1 MWIGERRRARS
12 PLFLLYSHRLGQGWN
27 EEGGDDLMS
36 AVWGYRRRGSH
47 NVLGRRGGAALEI
60 YGNDEMSEVKEAA
73 SCSGHGGIP
82 SVGDAGG
89 GGRYGA
95 LDLMTSIKG
104 LGR

>member
-1 MWIGERRRARS
+1 M
-12 PLFLLYSHRLGQGWN
+12 LG
-27 EEGGDDLMS
+27 
-36 AVWGYRRRGSH
+36 RRRG
-47 NVLGRRGGAALEI
+47 ATLEI
-60 YGNDEMSEVKEAA
+60 YGDDEMSKVKEAA

-104 LGR
+104 LGRRLDAGRRKGDAGKSCRGR